1 MIKENNVMNRAI
13 SVFLAVSML
22 VTSFFNSLA
31 MAYAETSAYEDNIGC
46 TAVFNTEVYNYFP
59 VTNDPT
65 NSDADQPSITLED
78 IGEDFKVIIT
88 EYYIQDNELPTLW
101 YKVEAAP
108 GYDSPEMLIQYPW
121 VLQNYLGEY
130 ADPCDS
136 LIIEKIEEDN
146 ITVFDEE
153 GNEVGKKI
161 ELPQFEKI
169 KLIGASSMT
178 GDVGYQWQIFIDD
191 MWIDIYGEDEAEFTL
206 SFGVI
211 ASVLDENY
219 EAHLRLVTKK
229 SSKVVE
235 GDAITVTLIPYVEED
250 EPVEEENPVGYEISI
265 LNDNEEITEV
275 TSENDDYE
283 NNPIENGTKELN
295 EEKPTSESEE
305 TNEQKTDD
313 SSESTTNNETEIK
326 EEADAG
332 VDDSVNE
339 EETSSSET
347 TSDEENV
354 VEPTSESE
362 ETNEQKTD
370 DSSELATNNETE
382 IKEETDAG
390 IDDSLNEEESTSAE
404 EKDESLLGAFLSMF
418 SMTAY
423 AVNEEEELA
432 PVEEE
437 TETDKVTITVK
448 YVYGSNNQPVDTDT
462 VYEIQKGTNL
472 DQTLT
477 LPVMEGYDAYLE
489 SDTTKIFTTYSLN
502 LTNVT
507 EDTVITFKYWPAKVN
522 YTVIYYWQNA
532 EDDDYTEHERL
543 TMIGF
548 TGSDTTVEEKEYN
561 GFYRLLYEKVPIAS
575 DGSTVIEVYY
585 DRLYYKMIFN
595 LDGGYGVQPIY
606 ARYGTPIT
614 VSNPTKAGYNFIGWD
629 NITNGSG
636 DGSADRLPDE
646 VPPYHSEYKAIWEA
660 NDTAKVTVVYWGENA
675 DDEEYSYL
683 SDYTQEI
690 YAKPGTVI
698 NYGTDNLICSLD
710 AHTHNLEQNCYQLVC
725 DQESH
730 IHSDSEC
737 KLDCTHVHTI
747 ECYQTTSLY
756 NLKETTKPDE
766 NLTDTGNGIYTYTT
780 QGWGTTTHY
789 YLKINN
795 TWYCAFGS
803 ITGTKKD
810 NQQISLSCR
819 HSHTDACYMCEKSE
833 IKHVHSVAS
842 GCYELICSVT
852 EHTHT
857 DSCYLNDNKLD
868 SNLWIFKRSDT
879 VTVEADG
886 STVMNVY
893 YDRVSY
899 NVEFHKNQSC
909 TNEYTNLRITAKWG
923 ENILDK
929 WPTYNG
935 SSSWLVEDKSNTWQN
950 SIQVMPVGGAK
961 FWGPKTGE
969 DSYKATYYVE
979 ALPGDSDTF
988 VYNGVTYKYHHE
1000 DISVSSGNVTEEEQ
1014 YEIEG
1019 FTYKEGTKIG
1029 SSYNNAKFYYTRNK
1043 YTLEFNNGEESVK
1056 KESVLYEQSLSSYDF
1071 TPEAPSFYEPGSV
1084 EFTGWYQN
1092 PECTGEE
1099 YILSEHTMPANNL
1112 ILYAK
1117 WVHVTHTVRFYLDKT
1132 IERTDGNVY
1141 TAKVDGEKIKY
1152 KYDVPHGSA
1161 VQNPYTPPGDPE
1173 KGQYIFIGWF
1183 YEDDNGK
1190 EQMWDFENTT
1200 VTSDVDIYAK
1210 WSSHSL
1216 VTYEVKFV
1224 YKDGDKEI
1232 EIAEPITG
1240 SALGGNSK
1248 TFEAKGN
1255 DQLYADYH
1263 EGYFPT
1269 TQSHTIVMDLDNP
1282 NNNTYTFYYTKV
1294 EAVPYTVYYV
1304 TDTQNEDNSLSEIE
1318 LNGKIYYSVADTKS
1332 VEDNK
1337 KAIVTETYAKVS
1349 GYLPDTYQQTLIINP
1364 NGKNEIIFYYT
1375 KDDKNGMY
1383 VVHYWT
1389 ENLDRTTYSEHS
1401 TFEGRGEVG
1410 AVVNATI
1417 KNIENFTHD
1426 DSVSGTLLSGTIS
1439 KDEVLEL
1446 NVYYKRNCYS
1456 YKVQY
1461 LEENTNKPLA
1471 DEKIVKNNKW
1481 ESTVTEEAISIT
1493 DFALVGDDKKSIQIK
1508 KDGDTPTVNIITF
1521 YYTENKVTIKY
1532 EVAEGEGIV
1541 TPGEESVKISNGIA
1555 NGSTAT
1561 AKDGHKFVGWYM
1573 EKVCT
1578 TLLSTDAHFVP
1589 TKNDGEK
1596 WDATI
1601 YYAKFEP
1608 DKASLTISKSGAE
1621 EIDENQTFI
1630 FSVTGVDEKTSGI
1643 DLQVVIKGNESVTIN
1658 DLPIGEYKV
1667 TEETGWSWR
1676 YTPSENNK
1684 TLVLNPSEKNEIPFV
1699 NDRTKKNWLNG
1710 AAYRENL
1717 FTIKDEEEA
1726 VNE

>member
-1 MIKENNVMNRAI
+1 MIRENNLKNRAI
-13 SVFLAVSML
+13 SVFLVISML
-22 VTSFFNSLA
+22 VTSLFNSLIA
-31 MAYAETSAYEDNIGC
+31 MAYAETIEYEKNIGC
-46 TAVFNTEVYNYFP
+46 TATFNTDVYDYFP
-59 VTNDPT
+59 VSDDPS
-65 NSDADQPSITLED
+65 NLSWDPEYQLIEEDLEE
-78 IGEDFKVIIT
+78 GFKVVIT
-88 EYYIQDNELPTLW
+88 DYYVSNNEGDLPCLW

-108 GYDSPEMLIQYPW
+108 NCEAPEKLIQYPW
-121 VLQNYLGEY
+121 VFQNYLGED
-130 ADPCDS
+130 ADAYGS
-136 LIIEKIEEDN
+136 LIIETTEKDN
-146 ITVFDEE
+146 ITVVDED
-153 GNEVGKKI
+153 GNEVGEEI
-161 ELPQFEKI
+161 DLPQYEKK
-169 KLIGASSMT
+169 KLIGVSSLS
-178 GDVGYQWQIFIDD
+178 GNVDYQWQILIDD
-191 MWIDIYGEDEAEFTL
+191 TWIDIYGEDEAEFLL
-206 SFGVI
+206 SYGVV
-211 ASVLDENY
+211 ATVLDDFQ
-219 EAHLRLVTKK
+219 AQIRLTTKK
-229 SSKVVE
+229 SSKVFE
-235 GDAITVTLIPYVEED
+235 GESITVTVIPYEED
-250 EPVEEENPVGYEISI
+250 EFEQ
-265 LNDNEEITEV
+265 EEIKKDETPNEPEVHSDDEEFTESTV
-275 TSENDDYE
+275 ENDGSNFE
-283 NNPIENGTKELN
+283 NNSNKNEKKELN
-295 EEKPTSESEE
+295 EEIPTSDGEDKNEKKANESDTAITPSADAADDSKSESNSDKTEIEE
-305 TNEQKTDD
+305 TVEKT
-313 SSESTTNNETEIK
+313 
-326 EEADAG
+326 
-332 VDDSVNE
+332 
-339 EETSSSET
+339 
-347 TSDEENV
+347 
-354 VEPTSESE
+354 
-362 ETNEQKTD
+362 ETNPK
-370 DSSELATNNETE
+370 A
-382 IKEETDAG
+382 
-390 IDDSLNEEESTSAE
+390 EESTVSPEITPSKE
-404 EKDESLLGAFLSMF
+404 EDETFVGTLLSMF
-418 SMTAY
+418 TMTAY
-423 AVNEEEELA
+423 AENGDEENTPEET
-432 PVEEE
+432 
-437 TETDKVTITVK
+437 TETDKVTVTVK
-448 YVYGSNNQPVDTDT
+448 YVYGANNAPVDADT
-462 VYEIQKGTNL
+462 VYQIQKGANL
-472 DQTLT
+472 NQELS

-489 SDTTKIFTTYSLN
+489 DDTENIYTKYSIN
-502 LTNVT
+502 LTTIT
-507 EDTVITFKYWPAKVN
+507 EDKVITFKYWPAKVN

-532 EDDDYTEHERL
+532 EDDNYTEYERQSM
-543 TMIGF
+543 TGF
-548 TGSDTTVEEKEYN
+548 TGENTTVEEKEYE
-561 GFYRLLYEKVPIAS
+561 GFYPLLYEKVPIAS

-660 NDTAKVTVVYWGENA
+660 SDTAKVTVVYWGENA

-1043 YTLEFNNGEESVK
+1043 YTLEYNNGEESVK
-1056 KESVLYEQSLSSYDF
+1056 KESVLYELPLSSYNF
-1071 TPEAPSFYEPGSV
+1071 TPNMPSFYEPGSRK
-1084 EFTGWYQN
+1084 FAGWYLN
-1092 PECTGEE
+1092 PECTGDK
-1099 YILSEHTMPANNL
+1099 YILSEHTMPSEDL
-1112 ILYAK
+1112 LLYAK
-1117 WVHVTHTVRFYLDKT
+1117 WIPVTHTVRFYLDKN
-1132 IERTDGNVY
+1132 IDKTDANVY
-1141 TAKVDGEKIKY
+1141 TAVVDGETIRY
-1152 KYDVPHGSA
+1152 MYDVPHGSA
-1161 VQNPYTPPGDPE
+1161 VQNPYTPPNDPE
-1173 KGQYIFIGWF
+1173 KGQYIFVGWF
-1183 YEDDNGK
+1183 YEDVNGK
-1190 EQMWDFENTT
+1190 EQMWDFENST
-1200 VTSDVDIYAK
+1200 VTRDVDIYAK
-1210 WSSHSL
+1210 WSSNSL
-1216 VTYEVKFV
+1216 VQYTVKFV
-1224 YKDGDKEI
+1224 YKDGEKEV
-1232 EIAEPITG
+1232 EIAAPITG

-1255 DQLYADYH
+1255 DQLYSDYQ

-1282 NNNTYTFYYTKV
+1282 DKNTYTFYYTKV
-1294 EAVPYTVYYV
+1294 EAVPYTVYFV
-1304 TDTQNEDNSLSEIE
+1304 TDKQNESNNLQDVE
-1318 LNGKIYYSVADTKS
+1318 LNGKTYYIVANTK
-1332 VEDNK
+1332 VVTENK
-1337 KAIVTETYAKVS
+1337 KAIVTETYAKVP

-1364 NGKNEIIFYYT
+1364 EGNNKIIFYYT
-1375 KDDKNGMY
+1375 KDEINGMY
-1383 VVHYWT
+1383 VVHYLI
-1389 ENLDRTTYSEHS
+1389 ENLDGTYTEHS
-1401 TFEGRGEVG
+1401 IFEGRGKIG
-1410 AVVNATI
+1410 AEVNATI
-1417 KNIENFTHD
+1417 KDIENFTY
-1426 DSVSGTLLSGTIS
+1426 DSSVNGTKLSGKIS
-1439 KDEVLEL
+1439 KDTVLEL
-1446 NVYYKRNCYS
+1446 NVYYKRNQYS

-1461 LEENTNKPLA
+1461 LEQNTNKPLSM
-1471 DEKIVKNNKW
+1471 EKVEDALW
-1481 ESTVTEEAISIT
+1481 QSTVTEKAIEIPNFT
-1493 DFALVGDDKKSIQIK
+1493 LVGNAEKSIQINN
-1508 KDGDTPTVNIITF
+1508 TVNIITF
-1521 YYTENKVTIKY
+1521 YYTENKV
-1532 EVAEGEGIV
+1532 
-1541 TPGEESVKISNGIA
+1541 
-1555 NGSTAT
+1555 
-1561 AKDGHKFVGWYM
+1561 
-1573 EKVCT
+1573 
-1578 TLLSTDAHFVP
+1578 
-1589 TKNDGEK
+1589 
-1596 WDATI
+1596 
-1601 YYAKFEP
+1601 
-1608 DKASLTISKSGAE
+1608 SLTIRKNGAD

-1630 FSVTGVDEKTSGI
+1630 FKVKGVAGTNTADI
-1643 DLQVVIKGNESVTIN
+1643 DMRVVVKGNGSVTIK
-1658 DLPIGEYKV
+1658 DLPIGRYIVE
-1667 TEETGWSWR
+1667 EETSWSWR
-1676 YTPSENNK
+1676 YEPNEQSYEVELK
-1684 TLVLNPSEKNEIPFV
+1684 TNEKNEVPIT
-1699 NDRTKKNWLNG
+1699 NNRTKRNWLNG
-1710 AAYRENL
+1710 AAYCENL
-1717 FTIKDEEEA
+1717 FTKKEEEA
-1726 VNE
+1726 EK